1 MIDKQYIRK
10 YSPRPSCIPYALV
23 ESRGQFR
30 PDVEPLPRA
39 TQAGLGPG
47 RSSVRCCVVQQGQL
61 SIGFDNG
68 TDHKQR
74 KLNKPTGPTRTRA

>member
-1 MIDKQYIRK
+1 MINKQYIHK
-10 YSPRPSCIPYALV
+10 YSPRQSCIPYALV
-23 ESRGQFR
+23 ESRGQFH
-30 PDVEPLPRA
+30 PDVEPHPHA

-61 SIGFDNG
+61 STGFNNG

-74 KLNKPTGPTRTRA
+74 KLDKPTGPTRTRA